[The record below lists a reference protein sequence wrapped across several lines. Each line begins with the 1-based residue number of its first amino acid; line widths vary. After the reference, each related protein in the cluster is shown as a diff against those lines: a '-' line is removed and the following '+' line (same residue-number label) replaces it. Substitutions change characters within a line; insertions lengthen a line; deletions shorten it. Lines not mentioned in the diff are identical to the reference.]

1 MFWLRNKTINY
12 LVLNHNWSSGMC
24 HSRVL
29 FTYMFVQNKFL
40 ISFYNK
46 LFLSILT
53 ASPPWPI
60 MPLLYDVWNKKNYN
74 CLQKDEFGHGGGGG
88 GYFTKT
94 FCIYNMLI
102 GKNRVFI
109 HIFNW
114 YLSNEKKTFADN
126 LRVEPTIFFMKNFV
140 LAETI
145 LWPFLGNLSLR
156 LSEVLIYNC
165 TMIFYPNLCI
175 IFIHNH
181 L

>member
-1 MFWLRNKTINY
+1 
-12 LVLNHNWSSGMC
+12 
-24 HSRVL
+24 
-29 FTYMFVQNKFL
+29 
-40 ISFYNK
+40 
-46 LFLSILT
+46 
-53 ASPPWPI
+53 
-60 MPLLYDVWNKKNYN
+60 
-74 CLQKDEFGHGGGGG
+74 
-88 GYFTKT
+88 
-94 FCIYNMLI
+94 MLI